1 MTLNNT
7 FNLVCTKKDE
17 DFVLIFRFVIG
28 GWLSIITCILGLLGN
43 TFSIIVLA
51 NKRMR
56 TLSTNVY
63 LIALA
68 VANLL
73 WLILFFIF
81 YAIRFTIIIP
91 HFISKTQNNL
101 YNNYDEIF
109 YQLSPY
115 IIPLMNTL
123 ELCITCYTVAV
134 SADRYLHVF
143 MGLNAAHY
151 CTVRNSLRIILLLT
165 IFSIIFIIPYWFKFR
180 VVKQID
186 IQNRTHHEILNK
198 FIGKHKAFFQIINTY
213 VYIPVVYIIPFV
225 ILIFMSILTARGLT
239 QYYDEHR
246 RLLSTSIRQ
255 MAMLKMN
262 LVYYRRHYHVTIML
276 IAVVLLFLVCRIP
289 IFINQIYE
297 VQYSAREKYISPS
310 TLDFQCQIQPIFYTF
325 ASFMQTLNSIGN
337 LVIYLLC
344 CQNCR
349 ETSKYLLKT
358 LLTYIYCEV
367 LF

>member
-7 FNLVCTKKDE
+7 FNVVCTEKDE
-17 DFVLIFRFVIG
+17 DFVLIFRFVVG
-28 GWLSIITCILGLLGN
+28 GWLSIITCTLGLLCN
-43 TFSIIVLA
+43 TFSIIVLV

-56 TLSTNVY
+56 TFSTNVY

-81 YAIRFTIIIP
+81 YAIRFAIIIP
-91 HFISKTQNNL
+91 HFISKTQNNS

-123 ELCITCYTVAV
+123 ELCITYYTVAV
-134 SADRYLHVF
+134 SADRYLHVS
-143 MGLNAAHY
+143 MGINTAHY
-151 CTVRNSLRIILLLT
+151 FTVRNSLRIILLLT
-165 IFSIIFIIPYWFKFR
+165 IFSIMFIIPYWFKFH

-186 IQNRTHHEILNK
+186 IQNRTHHEVLNE
-198 FIGKHKAFFQIINTY
+198 FI
-213 VYIPVVYIIPFV
+213 VVYIMPFL
-225 ILIFMSILTARGLT
+225 ILIFMNILTARRLT

-255 MAMLKMN
+255 MAMLKIN

-289 IFINQIYE
+289 ILINQIYE
-297 VQYSAREKYISPS
+297 VQYFVREKYISPS
-310 TLDFQCQIQPIFYTF
+310 NLDFQCQIQHIFDTF
-325 ASFMQTLNSIGN
+325 ANFMQTLNSIGN

-344 CQNCR
+344 CQNFR
-349 ETSKYLLKT
+349 ETSKYLFKT
-358 LLTYIYCEV
+358 LSTYT
-367 LF
+367 